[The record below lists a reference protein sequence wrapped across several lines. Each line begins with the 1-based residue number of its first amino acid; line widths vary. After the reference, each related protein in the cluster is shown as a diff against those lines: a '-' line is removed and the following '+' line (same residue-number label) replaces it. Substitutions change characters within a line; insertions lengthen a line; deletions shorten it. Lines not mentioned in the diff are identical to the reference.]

1 MTFHYANVVTSIW
14 STATVNDYGYQV
26 IESIWIDSVV
36 RLKFKIMFLN
46 LIVSVVSWMQRLKFG
61 WSKDTYCIE
70 ETKLKGKYDTMWNLN
85 MPIIL
90 FNIFETF

>member
-46 LIVSVVSWMQRLKFG
+46 LIVSVVS
-61 WSKDTYCIE
+61 
-70 ETKLKGKYDTMWNLN
+70 
-85 MPIIL
+85 
-90 FNIFETF
+90 